1 MKTKMTLT
9 FTTGLIGLATA
20 AFLLTGCGG
29 GDTTTDNVNSV
40 SYQVA
45 TTEGSQHIT
54 LNEDEN
60 LIVGYGCTYG
70 KIYDGD
76 GTYLGS
82 TNATGGE
89 YAYTTIS
96 LPQGEYS
103 INLLEEYGTH
113 SDSKGILYY
122 LSSGINI
129 PNISIYQTISVPTRT
144 ALLYKLNV
152 TSASTFDIG
161 WSGSYVNIYDSGLNY
176 IGTVSSWPRGKSLSS
191 PITLNAGTYYVVA
204 TVSNCKES
212 GSFIINK
219 L

>member
-1 MKTKMTLT
+1 MKTIIASSIVA
-9 FTTGLIGLATA
+9 LILV
-20 AFLLTGCGG
+20 GCGG
-29 GDTTTDNVNSV
+29 GSTTTTTDSGNSV
-40 SYQVA
+40 TYKVA
-45 TTEGSQHIT
+45 TTDGAQHIT

-70 KIYDGD
+70 EIYDGD

-96 LPQGEYS
+96 LPLGEYS

-113 SDSKGILYY
+113 SDSEGILYY

-129 PNISIYQTISVPTRT
+129 PNIPINQTIAVPTRS

-152 TSASTFDIG
+152 ASTSTFDIG
-161 WSGSYVNIYDSGLNY
+161 WSGSYVNIYDSNLNY
-176 IGTVSSWPRGKSLSS
+176 IGTISSWPRGTSLSS
-191 PITLNAGTYYVVA
+191 PITLNTGTYYVVA
-204 TVSNCKES
+204 TVSNCTES
-212 GSFIINK
+212 GSFIINN
-219 L
+219 

>member
-9 FTTGLIGLATA
+9 FITGLVTTTL
-20 AFLLTGCGG
+20 LLTGCGG
-29 GDTTTDNVNSV
+29 GGKTTNNSGSGV
-40 SYQVA
+40 YQVA
-45 TTEGSQHIT
+45 TTDGSKRIT

-129 PNISIYQTISVPTRT
+129 PNISINQTISVPTRT

-176 IGTVSSWPRGKSLSS
+176 IGTVSSWPRGTSLSS
-191 PITLNAGTYYVVA
+191 PMTLNAGTYYVVA

-219 L
+219 ID